1 MLKVIEG
8 KMNKMKDIN
17 RKMLSN
23 LHSRM
28 RNIKSEIKNSL
39 DWPIWQIRHRKA
51 LVKSETGQL
60 KYHCT
65 FI

>member
-1 MLKVIEG
+1 MLKGIEG

-39 DWPIWQIRHRKA
+39 DWP
-51 LVKSETGQL
+51 TGRL
-60 KYHCT
+60 DAEKH
-65 FI
+65 